1 MPKPLDESVV
11 VITGASSGIGRA
23 TALACARRGATV
35 VLAARRAD
43 ALQEAAAEC
52 EALGGTA
59 LAVPTDVTD
68 EEAVRGLARRAVERF
83 GRIDAWVN
91 NAGAYVLGTFESIP
105 PDVFRRVIET
115 NLLGVVHGTR
125 AVLPIFRGQG
135 GGVLVNVASVN
146 GKVGSAY
153 ASAYCASKFGV
164 LGFTECVRQEQ
175 EVLGEGDIRVC
186 AVLPAAMNTP
196 LFAQAA
202 NYTGRAIRPIEPV
215 YDPEA
220 VAGAIVGLIEHPER
234 EVVVGGAGKQMIL
247 MRRLAPGLFD
257 RMTARHVE
265 ATQLTDRPAPNSPG
279 NLFTPATAP
288 AAVHGG
294 WTQTGST
301 LNIVGAVALGAAAL
315 AGLGLGAWMLGRTE
329 RGRDMADRIARRLP
343 SRSELAGMRP
353 EV

>member
-11 VITGASSGIGRA
+11 VITGASGGIGRA
-23 TALACARRGATV
+23 TALACARRGAAV

-43 ALQEAAAEC
+43 ALREAAAEC
-52 EALGGTA
+52 EALGARA

-68 EEAVRGLARRAVERF
+68 EDAVRELARRAVERF
-83 GRIDAWVN
+83 GRVDAWVN
-91 NAGAYVLGTFESIP
+91 NAGAYVLGKFEAIP

-115 NLLGVVHGTR
+115 NLMGVVHGAR
-125 AVLPIFRGQG
+125 AVLPAFRAQG

-153 ASAYCASKFGV
+153 SSAYSASKIGV
-164 LGFTECVRQEQ
+164 LGFTECLRQEL

-215 YDPEA
+215 YDPES
-220 VAGAIVGLIEHPER
+220 VAGAIVGLIEHPRR
-234 EVVVGGAGKQMIL
+234 EVIVGGAGGQMVL

-265 ATQLTDRPAPNSPG
+265 ATQLGDEPAPRSPG
-279 NLFTPATAP
+279 NLFAPGTAP

-294 WTQTGST
+294 WAQTGT
-301 LNIVGAVALGAAAL
+301 ALNVVGAVALGAAAL
-315 AGLGLGAWMLGRTE
+315 AGLGLGAWMLGRSE
-329 RGRDMADRIARRLP
+329 RASDLKSRLI
-343 SRSELAGMRP
+343 RMLP
-353 EV
+353 ES